1 MKVSVLGAGAIG
13 SMLGGLL
20 QQRASQIDVVLVTR
34 GEHGRTIR
42 DRGAVRLDGPWG
54 SSTVP
59 IKATGSA
66 ADVAGSDFVLVT
78 VKSQD
83 IESALAAAKPYLG
96 GAVVVSIQNGINDD
110 ALAQYIAPERL
121 VMGMTAT
128 NMAILEPGAVSLQ
141 LDGATVLGPSPDG
154 ANAVAAHAAAD
165 LLRQTGLQVD
175 EHPNVLGVRYNKL
188 AINALGYASC
198 LSGSNFITEAVC
210 HRPWRRAVGLPL
222 VQECLAIF
230 QRAGIA
236 LAKIPG
242 RPDVKG
248 LAKFPRLLDTPV
260 LGGIVAAGARQFYD
274 KKPIVF
280 SLYQDLLRGK
290 PTEVDYINGRVL
302 QLANRHGMPA
312 ACNALVVELVHE
324 LELRGAASFFSR
336 EEVIQ
341 RFQERRSSTSFR
353 ETATEA

>member
-20 QQRASQIDVVLVTR
+20 QQRASQIDVVLVAR

-42 DRGAVRLDGPWG
+42 DCGAVRLDGPWG
-54 SSTVP
+54 RYSVP
-59 IKATGSA
+59 IKASPEMS
-66 ADVAGSDFVLVT
+66 DIAGSDFVLVT

-83 IESALAAAKPYLG
+83 LVPALSAAKPYLA
-96 GAVVVSIQNGINDD
+96 GAVVISIQNGINDE
-110 ALAQYIAPERL
+110 ALARYVAPERL

-141 LDGATVLGPSPDG
+141 LDGATVLGPSPEG
-154 ANAVAAHAAAD
+154 ANAAAAHAAAD

-198 LSGSNFITEAVC
+198 LSGSNFITQAVC
-210 HRPWRRAVGLPL
+210 HRPWRQAVGLPL

-230 QRAGIA
+230 QHAGIA

-248 LAKFPRLLDTPV
+248 LAKFLRLLDTPV
-260 LGGIVAAGARQFYD
+260 LGGIVASGARQFYNR
-274 KKPIVF
+274 KPIVF
-280 SLYQDLLRGK
+280 SLYQDLMRGK
-290 PTEVDYINGRVL
+290 PTEVDYINGHVV

-324 LELRGAASFFSR
+324 LERQGAASFLSR
-336 EEVIQ
+336 EEVIRRFSQ
-341 RFQERRSSTSFR
+341 RQSSSSFR
-353 ETATEA
+353 AAATEA